1 MKNLNPCNSPIIL
14 TTLPFLLLII
24 LLSSNVAT
32 IALAQ
37 EDPGTGGGGGQ
48 GGNLPGTGG
57 GGGGEG
63 GNLPIIR
70 RRCSIDLYRLAVCMP
85 LVTVDVGSLTSRPCC
100 QTLLGLVDMEVTVCL
115 CLALRANVLGIHID
129 VPVALSMVLSTCYS
143 NLPSYYFECH

>member
-1 MKNLNPCNSPIIL
+1 
-14 TTLPFLLLII
+14 
-24 LLSSNVAT
+24 
-32 IALAQ
+32 
-37 EDPGTGGGGGQ
+37 
-48 GGNLPGTGG
+48 
-57 GGGGEG
+57 
-63 GNLPIIR
+63 
-70 RRCSIDLYRLAVCMP
+70 MP